1 MKALGF
7 AEIVLVSLVAAV
19 CLPRALW
26 AGAVTPEQPTVVAD
40 VAMTADGRLVG
51 QVLDGRGSPLAGTR
65 VAILDQGGQAAGATT
80 DAAGYFAVAGL
91 RSGVY
96 QVAAAEG
103 RAFYRVWAP
112 GMAPPGAGQGAL
124 VVAGEDLVRGQLGS
138 FLPFGGFGGRFG
150 GFGMG
155 GLSGIFSN
163 PWFAAAA
170 VSASVAAPVA
180 AHNAERNRIESLP
193 SSP

>member
-1 MKALGF
+1 MKALGSV
-7 AEIVLVSLVAAV
+7 EIVLVSLVAAV
-19 CLPRALW
+19 CLPQALW
-26 AGAVTPEQPTVVAD
+26 AAAVTPDQPTVVAD

-51 QVLDGRGSPLAGTR
+51 QVLDGQGSPVAGIP
-65 VAILDQGGQAAGATT
+65 VAVFQQDRQAAAATT

-112 GMAPPGAGQGAL
+112 GMAPPGAQQSAL
-124 VVAGEDLVRGQLGS
+124 VVAGEDLARGQI
-138 FLPFGGFGGRFG
+138 

-170 VSASVAAPVA
+170 VSASVAAPIAV
-180 AHNAERNRIESLP
+180 HNAERNRIESRP

>member
-1 MKALGF
+1 
-7 AEIVLVSLVAAV
+7 
-19 CLPRALW
+19 
-26 AGAVTPEQPTVVAD
+26 VTPEQPTVVAD

-51 QVLDGRGSPLAGTR
+51 QVLDGQGLPLAGTP
-65 VAILDQGGQAAGATT
+65 VAVFDQRHQAGATMT

-96 QVAAAEG
+96 QVAAADG

-112 GMAPPGAGQGAL
+112 GMAPPGAQHGAL
-124 VVAGEDLVRGQLGS
+124 VVAGEDLARGNLYNLRRL
-138 FLPFGGFGGRFG
+138 LPFGWFGG

-155 GLSGIFSN
+155 GLSGICSN
-163 PWFAAAA
+163 PWFTAAA
-170 VSASVAAPVA
+170 VSASVAAPIA
-180 AHNAERNRIESLP
+180 AHNAERNRIESQP

>member
-19 CLPRALW
+19 CVPQALW
-26 AGAVTPEQPTVVAD
+26 AAAVTPEQPTVVAD

-51 QVLDGRGSPLAGTR
+51 QVLDGRGSPVAGAP
-65 VAILDQGGQAAGATT
+65 VAIFQQDRQAARATT

-112 GMAPPGAGQGAL
+112 GMAPPGAQQGAL

-138 FLPFGGFGGRFG
+138 FLPFGGFGFG

-163 PWFAAAA
+163 PWFTAAA
-170 VSASVAAPVA
+170 VSASVAAPIA

>member
-1 MKALGF
+1 MKALGSV
-7 AEIVLVSLVAAV
+7 EIVLVSLVAAA
-19 CLPRALW
+19 CLPQALW
-26 AGAVTPEQPTVVAD
+26 AGAVTPDQPTVVAD

-51 QVLDGRGSPLAGTR
+51 QVLDGQGSPVAGIP
-65 VAILDQGGQAAGATT
+65 VAVFQQDRQAAAATT
-80 DAAGYFAVAGL
+80 DAGGYFAVAGL

-112 GMAPPGAGQGAL
+112 GMAPPGAQQSAL
-124 VVAGEDLVRGQLGS
+124 VVAGEDLARGQIGS
-138 FLPFGGFGGRFG
+138 LLPFGGFGGFG

-170 VSASVAAPVA
+170 VSASVAAPIAV
-180 AHNAERNRIESLP
+180 HNAERNRIESRP